1 MGLPQGDYQFY
12 RGTGC
17 SECFHTGYRG
27 RTGVFEILTMAPDMR
42 HAIHQKDRKAMEE
55 AVRRSTFRPILE
67 DCAHLVAEG
76 ITTTEEIVKVIG
88 GQVK

>member
-1 MGLPQGDYQFY
+1 M
-12 RGTGC
+12 
-17 SECFHTGYRG
+17 
-27 RTGVFEILTMAPDMR
+27 FEILTMTPDMR